1 MYYRQRD
8 LVFFQFIRYNLV
20 GIINTIAG
28 FSIIF
33 LLMFIGLSATLS
45 NAIGYAIGSILS
57 FYLNS
62 RYTFK
67 STRNSKS
74 QIFKFFTI
82 LGVSYILNFIT
93 LQWLLGF
100 VNPYIAQIGSAIVY
114 TVNSFLMVKFIVFK
128 DS

>member
-1 MYYRQRD
+1 M
-8 LVFFQFIRYNLV
+8 FFQFIRYNLV
-20 GIINTIAG
+20 GIVNTIAG

-33 LLMFIGLSATLS
+33 LLMFVGVGATAS

-67 STRNSKS
+67 STQTNKS
-74 QIFKFFTI
+74 QIVKFFAI
-82 LGVSYILNFIT
+82 LGVSYILNFFT
-93 LQWLLGF
+93 LEYLLDF
-100 VNPYIAQIGSAIVY
+100 LNPYIAQIGSAIVY
-114 TVNSFLMVKFIVFK
+114 TVSSFIMVKFIVFK

>member
-1 MYYRQRD
+1 M
-8 LVFFQFIRYNLV
+8 FFQFIRYNLV
-20 GIINTIAG
+20 GIVNTIAG

-33 LLMFIGLSATLS
+33 LLMFVGVGATAS

-67 STRNSKS
+67 STQTNKS
-74 QIFKFFTI
+74 QMVKFFAI

-93 LQWLLGF
+93 LQYLLGF
-100 VNPYIAQIGSAIVY
+100 SNPYIAQIGSAIVY
-114 TVNSFLMVKFIVFK
+114 TVSSFIMVKFIVFK
-128 DS
+128 DSE

>member
-1 MYYRQRD
+1 
-8 LVFFQFIRYNLV
+8 VFFQFIRYNLV
-20 GIINTIAG
+20 GIVNTIVG

-33 LLMFIGLSATLS
+33 LLMFIGVGATAS

-67 STRNSKS
+67 STQTNKS
-74 QIFKFFTI
+74 QMVKFFAI

-93 LQWLLGF
+93 LQYLLGF
-100 VNPYIAQIGSAIVY
+100 SNPYIAQIGSAIVY
-114 TVNSFLMVKFIVFK
+114 TVSSFIMVKFIVFK
-128 DS
+128 DSE

>member
-1 MYYRQRD
+1 M
-8 LVFFQFIRYNLV
+8 FFQFIRYNLV

-33 LLMFIGLSATLS
+33 VLMFIGLSATLS

-67 STRNSKS
+67 STDNSKL
-74 QIFKFFTI
+74 QIAKFFAI
-82 LGVSYILNFIT
+82 LGVSYI
-93 LQWLLGF
+93 
-100 VNPYIAQIGSAIVY
+100 
-114 TVNSFLMVKFIVFK
+114 
-128 DS
+128 